1 MVSFSN
7 PMKSHPTSSRNL
19 RGLGRQESQLRI
31 DLRQLA
37 ARGAWA
43 AATRL
48 LQAGA
53 GRELGKLVVFVV
65 VFGYQRTRKI
75 MDMTKIIEI
84 LYDNNQL
91 SVILGMMI
99 L

>member
-1 MVSFSN
+1 
-7 PMKSHPTSSRNL
+7 
-19 RGLGRQESQLRI
+19 
-31 DLRQLA
+31 LA
-37 ARGAWA
+37 ARNRSFASIYGN
-43 AATRL
+43 
-48 LQAGA
+48 LQRVAHEQQPPGFC
-53 GRELGKLVVFVV
+53 RPELGGNWGKLVVFVV